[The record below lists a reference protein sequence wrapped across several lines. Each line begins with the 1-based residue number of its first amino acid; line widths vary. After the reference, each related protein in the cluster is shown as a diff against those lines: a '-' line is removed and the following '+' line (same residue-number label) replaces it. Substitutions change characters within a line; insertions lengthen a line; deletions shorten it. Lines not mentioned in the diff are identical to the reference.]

1 MKRLLLTAA
10 LMLGMTTNAQ
20 AFTDSTEFADCHPLE
35 DMAVALRGAGFRIQ
49 MVLDN
54 THIPNA
60 GGQTLLLANTETTQ
74 WAMIAI
80 SPQFGNLACVIQEG
94 VGFGEG
100 SLQFIPTSGDP
111 T

>member
-1 MKRLLLTAA
+1 MKRLLVTAA
-10 LMLGMTTNAQ
+10 LMLSTTVQAQ
-20 AFTDSTEFADCHPLE
+20 AFTDTTEFADCHPLE
-35 DMAVALRGAGFRIQ
+35 DVAVALRGAGFRIQ

-54 THIPNA
+54 THVPNG